1 MGIPYRAG
9 DAAPRARK
17 SFDCPAENRLE
28 NQRRK
33 WGSRA
38 FGSEAH
44 HADLQNRKDGSEAAC
59 LSHSNSSLISTRVKL
74 RSRARRRPRESR
86 CLTIWL
92 AGQNN
97 CGTIGLSSLA
107 KTPTERGRRRAR
119 GRGSKLRSLG

>member
-33 WGSRA
+33 WGGRA

-59 LSHSNSSLISTRVKL
+59 LSYSNLISTRADVFGADRLCFKYATKTQVL
-74 RSRARRRPRESR
+74 FMTKVSDGSM
-86 CLTIWL
+86 LQIN
-92 AGQNN
+92 AGPA
-97 CGTIGLSSLA
+97 L
-107 KTPTERGRRRAR
+107 
-119 GRGSKLRSLG
+119 

>member
-44 HADLQNRKDGSEAAC
+44 HADLQNRKNGSEAAC
-59 LSHSNSSLISTRVKL
+59 LSYSNLISGRVDVFGADRL
-74 RSRARRRPRESR
+74 
-86 CLTIWL
+86 CF
-92 AGQNN
+92 
-97 CGTIGLSSLA
+97 
-107 KTPTERGRRRAR
+107 
-119 GRGSKLRSLG
+119 RSLQLHQDLFVTKVSDGSMLQINAGPAS